1 MVLKVGDYYFDVE
14 LANNATVQKLLELLP
29 LNAKMSELNGNEKY
43 YYLDSN
49 LPTNTQTVKQIAAGD
64 IMLWGNN
71 CLVIFY
77 KSFASGHAYT
87 RLGHIADIT
96 NLADALSAG
105 DVKVSWCK

>member
-1 MVLKVGDYYFDVE
+1 MVLKVGDDCFDVKLE
-14 LANNATVQKLLELLP
+14 NNATVQKLLALLP
-29 LNAKMSELNGNEKY
+29 LNVKMSELNGNEKY

-49 LPTNTQTVKQIAAGD
+49 LPTNAQTVKQIAAGD

-77 KSFASGHAYT
+77 KSFASGYAYT

-96 NLADALSAG
+96 NLETALGGGNVQVVWSR
-105 DVKVSWCK
+105 